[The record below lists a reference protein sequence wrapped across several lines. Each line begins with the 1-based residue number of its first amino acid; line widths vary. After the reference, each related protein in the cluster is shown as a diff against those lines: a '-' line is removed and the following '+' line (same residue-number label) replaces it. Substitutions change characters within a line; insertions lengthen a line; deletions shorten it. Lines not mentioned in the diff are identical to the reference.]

1 MAGEPD
7 SKKQRKQL
15 FAQKREPHLVDVP
28 EFRKLAMVGEETS
41 EVTGPY
47 AVRLNRAT
55 APHR

>member
-41 EVTGPY
+41 EVTAY